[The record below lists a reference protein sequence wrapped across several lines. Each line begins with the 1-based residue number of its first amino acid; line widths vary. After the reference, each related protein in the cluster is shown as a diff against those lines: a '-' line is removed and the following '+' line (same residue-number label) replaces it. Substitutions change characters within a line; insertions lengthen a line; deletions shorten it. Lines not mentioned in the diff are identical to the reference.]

1 MPIVHFR
8 VDQRMI
14 HGQVAVAWSKAVN
27 PNHIIL
33 ANDSVAENSLQQSL
47 MKVAV
52 PKNIRLSMV
61 SVEKTIGYLRRGLQA
76 NENVFLLT
84 SNIRDARTIFESVL
98 LTKYRYLN
106 VGNMTMKDQSIKL
119 TEKIFATPSEIED
132 VKWFINNHIDIYFQ
146 MLPTDQ
152 KVAFAEILKENEL

>member
-33 ANDSVAENSLQQSL
+33 ANDSVAENPLQQSL

-52 PKNIRLSMV
+52 PKNVRLSMV
-61 SVEKTIGYLRRGLQA
+61 SVEKTVGYLRRGLQT

-84 SNIRDARTIFESVL
+84 SNIRDARKIFESVL
-98 LTKYRYLN
+98 LTRYGHLN
-106 VGNMTMKDQSIKL
+106 IGNMTLKEKSIKL

-132 VKWFINNHIDIYFQ
+132 VKWFINNQIDIYFQ

-152 KVAFAEILKENEL
+152 KVPFAEILKENEL

>member
-14 HGQVAVAWSKAVN
+14 HGQVAIAWSKAVN

-33 ANDSVAENSLQQSL
+33 ANDSVANNSLQQSL
-47 MKVAV
+47 MRVAV
-52 PKNIRLSMV
+52 PKSVRLSMV
-61 SVEKTIGYLRRGLQA
+61 SVDKTIGYLKRGLQP

-84 SNIRDARTIFESVL
+84 SNIHDARTIFESVL
-98 LTKYRYLN
+98 LGKYDHLN
-106 VGNMTMKDQSIKL
+106 IGNMTLKEKSIKL
-119 TEKIFATPSEIED
+119 TDRIFATPEEIQD
-132 VKWFINNHIDIYFQ
+132 AKWFINNKIYIYFQ

-152 KVAFAEILKENEL
+152 KISFAEILEENNL